1 MAAGTRLDRLIERI
15 ADADALHPVVD
26 GGNRL
31 IGEFDRSILM
41 RAFNTRSPGA
51 AADTNGETDAR

>member
-1 MAAGTRLDRLIERI
+1 MADGTRLDHLIERI
-15 ADADALHPVVD
+15 ADSDAPHPVVD
-26 GGNRL
+26 GGDRL

-41 RAFNTRSPGA
+41 RAFNPRSPGA